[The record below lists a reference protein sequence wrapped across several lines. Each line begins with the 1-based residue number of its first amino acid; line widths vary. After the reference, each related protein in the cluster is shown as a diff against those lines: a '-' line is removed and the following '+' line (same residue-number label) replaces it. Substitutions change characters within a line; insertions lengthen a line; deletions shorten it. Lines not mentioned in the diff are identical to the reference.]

1 MLCLLGCGSK
11 PLAPAPPQQF
21 DLSGTWLLQAD
32 LSDAPPGQRQLET
45 LPPPIPGAS
54 RSRER
59 RKPGGGLAF
68 VAHDFPVLVARR
80 MVIEQNADSMG
91 IEYDR
96 GAYRDI
102 SWGER
107 TRGLWTV
114 TTGWDDEGQL
124 VVRSKAKDADAVE
137 TMTLSTNGQSLT
149 VHLEIEA
156 GQQDVDVRRVFS
168 KAP

>member
-1 MLCLLGCGSK
+1 
-11 PLAPAPPQQF
+11 
-21 DLSGTWLLQAD
+21 
-32 LSDAPPGQRQLET
+32 
-45 LPPPIPGAS
+45 
-54 RSRER
+54 
-59 RKPGGGLAF
+59 
-68 VAHDFPVLVARR
+68 

-107 TRGLWTV
+107 SRGLWTV
-114 TTGWDDEGQL
+114 TTGWDEEGQL

-137 TMTLSTNGQSLT
+137 VMSLSAGAQTLT
-149 VHLEIEA
+149 VNLRIKA
-156 GQQDVDVRRVFS
+156 GEQNVDVRRVFS